1 MIPLL
6 TAEETRRAEEAHEGS
21 LDELMERAGRAVA
34 ELVLEQFPGRV
45 AVVCG
50 AGNNGGDGRVC
61 ARVLRAAKRDVTVV
75 EEFGKLGEPDVVV
88 DALLGIGLH
97 DAPRE
102 DVWRLLS
109 EPYQLPDWWPGI
121 GGLEPDRRG
130 FAPGARWHVVGE
142 NRPSFF
148 RKPNMSGTLLV
159 LAVEPYER
167 FAFHLTGERI
177 DVELRL
183 SVEERSRA
191 RFPSRHLRGSTRSA
205 RLLQTRRSCS
215 TFAITSRRSRPSLSR

>member
-102 DVWRLLS
+102 DVAGMIDRINS
-109 EPYQLPDWWPGI
+109 AGVPVVAVDVPSGVNASTGEVPGAAVDATATVTF
-121 GGLEPDRRG
+121 GSPKLGLVV
-130 FAPGARWHVVGE
+130 APG
-142 NRPSFF
+142 
-148 RKPNMSGTLLV
+148 
-159 LAVEPYER
+159 
-167 FAFHLTGERI
+167 
-177 DVELRL
+177 
-183 SVEERSRA
+183 
-191 RFPSRHLRGSTRSA
+191 RFPSSR
-205 RLLQTRRSCS
+205 RRSCS
-215 TFAITSRRSRPSLSR
+215 RSPARDARARSTAPARYSSSAGHRG